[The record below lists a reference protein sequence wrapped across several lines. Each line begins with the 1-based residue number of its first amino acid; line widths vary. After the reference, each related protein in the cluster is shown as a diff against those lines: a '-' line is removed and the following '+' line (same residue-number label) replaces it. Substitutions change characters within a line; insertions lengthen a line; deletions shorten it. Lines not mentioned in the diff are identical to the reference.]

1 MHPTHNPSIRPG
13 ERLVV
18 VPVGAMCPDC
28 GDRPNLPQSDDRD
41 PVTGLCRHC
50 AGTGKAIR
58 EERFERPA
66 AFPLWPGWRYADD
79 LDDGKTD
86 NPDEGRADVD
96 QLTPAQILRRAAAY
110 LQRYGFHQG
119 DMFVSTT
126 TSPNPAACA
135 QGAVKM
141 AICGNPYANYTL
153 GQAALFDLTMTVLA
167 EHLGMPCYWDT
178 DPLLDKE
185 PAPAAE
191 WVADWNDDRA
201 RTAEQV
207 ITAMTAT
214 ANDWDH
220 IRLVITSLAISAA
233 DDPDGDRTQD
243 GAQ

>member
-1 MHPTHNPSIRPG
+1 MQPTQNP
-13 ERLVV
+13 
-18 VPVGAMCPDC
+18 
-28 GDRPNLPQSDDRD
+28 
-41 PVTGLCRHC
+41 
-50 AGTGKAIR
+50 
-58 EERFERPA
+58 PA
-66 AFPLWPGWRYADD
+66 D
-79 LDDGKTD
+79 LDVT
-86 NPDEGRADVD
+86 PADV
-96 QLTPAQILRRAAAY
+96 LRCAARY
-110 LQRYGFHQG
+110 LHRHGFHQG
-119 DMFVSTT
+119 DMFASTT
-126 TSPNPAACA
+126 ILTPPACA

-178 DPLLDKE
+178 DPFMDKE
-185 PAPAAE
+185 PATAAE
-191 WVADWNDDRA
+191 WVADWNDDRD